1 MSQTLDHKIKK
12 HFESFS
18 KGSRKVAEYILDNR
32 ERIPFLSASN
42 LGKEVGVSESTVLR
56 LVRFIGFRGYPDLQ
70 RNLEEWIKEEIKPAQ
85 KLRQISKKYG
95 KKDYYFKILDNDI
108 QNLLSLRKALQ
119 QNQLE
124 QITKTIIQSRR
135 KYIIGNRTSYS
146 AAFLCSFFLGRI
158 LDDVILLEL
167 ADPDFYNILAEAN
180 ERDIVL
186 GFSFPRYS
194 KYTLKTIQ
202 FLKKKK
208 CRVIG
213 ITDRIVSPLGYIS
226 DYVIEVDSS
235 SPTYFNSFTAVV
247 SLINCIAEGI
257 SLKNYQHSMNSLR
270 NVDKVIDDFD
280 ILIL

>member
-270 NVDKVIDDFD
+270 NVDKVNDDFD